1 MFTHVIYDCSMEGQ
15 TTQAPPEYAQFNK
28 LQEQLNASFKQ
39 KEPGKENLPFLGVV
53 KELRGKV
60 GTVILDPKNPEAD
73 PFGIVIPMENFDP
86 EGLSHD
92 GELLII
98 LSQGLAILG
107 HKPQDVYYPLPPK
120 GKLSEQVRQKINEP
134 QYIYNILPSGSFV
147 PDLLASTQSVN
158 GQEAISTQAF
168 LDLVFPKEKPEPRK
182 IFRRESAPKK
192 LPLPPIDS
200 SGDSRDILLSLVNN
214 KSLTVSSLRSDDPRV
229 KAEIETVENIT
240 DYPIDQSEERI
251 TSFLAERIQFKNNE
265 KPFPQPDSLAVP
277 PND

>member
-1 MFTHVIYDCSMEGQ
+1 MFTVVIYDCSMEGQ
-15 TTQAPPEYAQFNK
+15 STQSPELARHYE
-28 LQEQLNASFKQ
+28 LQKGLNASFKQ

-53 KELRGKV
+53 RELRGKV

-73 PFGIVIPMENFDP
+73 PFGIAIPMENFDP
-86 EGLSHD
+86 EDLSVN
-92 GELLII
+92 GEMLII

-107 HKPQDVYYPLPPK
+107 HKPLDVYYPLPPK
-120 GKLSEQVRQKINEP
+120 GKLNEQQRQEINKP

-147 PDLLASTQSVN
+147 PDLLSSIQSVN
-158 GQEAISTQAF
+158 GQEIIPTQAF
-168 LDLVFPKEKPEPRK
+168 LDLVFPKDQPAPRK

-192 LPLPPIDS
+192 LPLPPVDYSKDS
-200 SGDSRDILLSLVNN
+200 KNILLSLVNN
-214 KSLTVSSLRSDDPRV
+214 KSLTISSLRSDDPRV

-251 TSFLAERIQFKNNE
+251 TSFLADRLQFKDNE
-265 KPFPQPDSLAVP
+265 NPFPQPDSLAVP